1 MSLTSA
7 STASA
12 GLTAAAAPS
21 GMVVTVTGTNLSASV
36 DVLGHFELSGVPTG
50 SVELQFRH
58 ASFTATVQLSNV
70 GDEELVTI
78 QVTVTQG
85 SATVVDE
92 VRTTGKVSLCHSTGN
107 GSYQM
112 IEVSA
117 SAEPAHRAH
126 GDGKVGDQVPA
137 DPTKAFDAN
146 CRPVAASV
154 NLTKSTNGQDAND
167 APGPTI
173 AVGAAVAWTYVV
185 QNTGQVDLTSVAVSD
200 DRGVSVTCPATTL
213 AAGQSMTCTGSGVAT
228 AGQYRNVGTVT
239 ASAGTLVVRDTD
251 ASHYYGQLP
260 DTTDEQGPKVQLCH
274 RTGNGSYHLIEVS
287 VSAEA
292 AHLAHGDAKVGEAV
306 PGSAGRVFTASCGVQ

>member
-1 MSLTSA
+1 MSLTAA
-7 STASA
+7 STGSA

-21 GMVVTVTGTNLSASV
+21 GMVVTVAGTNLSASV
-36 DVLGHFELSGVPTG
+36 DVLGHFELSGVPSG
-50 SVELQFRH
+50 SVELQFKH
-58 ASFTATVQLSNV
+58 GSFTATVQLSNV

-85 SATVVDE
+85 SATVLDE
-92 VRTTGKVSLCHSTGN
+92 VRTTGRVSLCHSTGN

-173 AVGAAVAWTYVV
+173 AVGAAVTWTYVV
-185 QNTGQVDLTSVAVSD
+185 QNTGEMDLTNVAVSD
-200 DRGVSVTCPATTL
+200 DRGVSVTCPAATL

-251 ASHYYGQLP
+251 ASHYYGQAP
-260 DTTDEQGPKVQLCH
+260 DTDEQGPKVQLCH

-287 VSAEA
+287 VGAEA
-292 AHLAHGDAKVGEAV
+292 AHRAHGDAKVGEAV
-306 PGSAGRVFTASCGVQ
+306 PGSAGRIFTASCGLQ